1 MITQSERQ
9 TFAAFIHAQIQYLKV
24 FEFNNEDIIWH
35 YASGNALLG
44 IIETGTLYAT
54 QVSCLNDSTEI
65 RYAAKLVRDAFINL
79 GSNTEEEEEKRFL
92 DRIIKA
98 TVEEPAAPTN
108 LPSAWFVTCFSKE
121 KDDLSQW
128 RAYTGGENGYAIAFL
143 AGGFLGRG
151 SLVAR
156 VNYDEEQHKQV
167 AENVAN
173 STMLF
178 FKEGLKARSTGEVNT
193 ATIDSWA
200 TEFLG
205 EWERFVGHL
214 APMVK
219 DPAFRGENEYRIVHE
234 LQAQEIGQLLFK
246 QKETLMSRHLPL
258 IFPPPNWA
266 TRSQLLPIAEVMV
279 GPSRHKEISR
289 VSVETLLRQKGYQ
302 VPVTVSKAPFQLT

>member
-1 MITQSERQ
+1 MITQDERQ
-9 TFAAFIHAQIQYLKV
+9 KFAAFVQAQIQYLKV
-24 FEFNNEDIIWH
+24 FEFNHEDIIWH
-35 YASGNALLG
+35 YTSGNALLG
-44 IIETGTLYAT
+44 IVESGTLYAT

-79 GSNTEEEEEKRFL
+79 GADTEEEKRFL
-92 DRIIKA
+92 ERIIKVI
-98 TVEEPAAPTN
+98 VEEPAAPTN

-143 AGGFLGRG
+143 AGGFVGRG

-156 VNYDEEQHKQV
+156 VNYDKEQHKQV

-178 FKEGLKARSTGEVNT
+178 FKEGLKARSTGEVST
-193 ATIDSWA
+193 AAIDAWA
-200 TEFLG
+200 AGFLG
-205 EWERFVGHL
+205 EWERFIDHL

-219 DPAFRGENEYRIVHE
+219 DPAFQNENEYRIVHQ
-234 LQAQEIGQLLFK
+234 LQSHEIGQLLFK

-258 IFPPPNWA
+258 IFPPPNYA
-266 TRSQLLPIAEVMV
+266 IRSQLLPIAEVMV

-302 VPVTVSKAPFQLT
+302 GPVTVSKIPFQLT